1 MFYDVWAMNCF
12 WDSYLHRM
20 FWWVLGGRWEYQPKK
35 LSHGVFFVQ
44 KGERNGLM
52 WHFVFC
58 YVFLGILFSAYKVCN
73 RRKKRSKTNTS
84 NLKTNDRNDKFC
96 VTEIKKDLSN
106 PGNFLISSMEIEA
119 QNSPLH
125 NNTSL

>member
-1 MFYDVWAMNCF
+1 
-12 WDSYLHRM
+12 
-20 FWWVLGGRWEYQPKK
+20 
-35 LSHGVFFVQ
+35 
-44 KGERNGLM
+44 
-52 WHFVFC
+52 
-58 YVFLGILFSAYKVCN
+58 LFSAYKVCN